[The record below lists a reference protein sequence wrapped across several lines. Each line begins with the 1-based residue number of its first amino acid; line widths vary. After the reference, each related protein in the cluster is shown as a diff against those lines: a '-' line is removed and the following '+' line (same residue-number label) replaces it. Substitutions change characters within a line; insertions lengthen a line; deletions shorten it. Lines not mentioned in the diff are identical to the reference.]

1 MKGTYNMRSYNIID
15 KDTNKNIGCLIC
27 YEKSED
33 CVVELIDGID
43 EWSAPLLFDRFVR
56 DGIYTIPRKASKL
69 WVEERVIPSDRQN
82 LASILKNHKLKE
94 YNIFKMLDISKGI
107 CAQDNMY
114 IKPTNELPEYV
125 ELRTKEY
132 VRECA
137 PLSNNR
143 LLCFFNDGTTRMI
156 HLSEFTDIDKIEY
169 VLRDEKLF
177 ESLRVVTGG
186 RCVTFNDSIDIPS
199 YRLRQ
204 SGENVPISLDD
215 FITFARLNILDTT
228 DSCNMIE
235 CSRQNLAYLTKKQ
248 RLTPIKENVRGSLYL
263 KADLENVF
271 S

>member
-1 MKGTYNMRSYNIID
+1 MRSYNIID
-15 KDTNKNIGCLIC
+15 GDLNQNIGCLIC

-43 EWSAPLLFDRFVR
+43 EWKAPLLFDRFVKE
-56 DGIYTIPRKASKL
+56 GVYTIPRKASKL

-82 LASILKNHKLKE
+82 LASMLKNHKLRE
-94 YNIFKMLDISKGI
+94 YNVFKMLDISKGI

-114 IKPTNELPEYV
+114 IKPINEIPKYI
-125 ELRTKEY
+125 ELRMKEY

-137 PLSNNR
+137 PLSNGR
-143 LLCFFNDGTTRMI
+143 LLCFFNDCTARIMQ
-156 HLSEFTDIDKIEY
+156 LSEFEDIDKIEY

-177 ESLRVVTGG
+177 GSLRVVTGG
-186 RCVTFNDSIDIPS
+186 RCVTFNDSIDIPA

-204 SGENVPISLDD
+204 SGVDVPISLDD
-215 FITFARLNILDTT
+215 FITFAKLNILDTT

-248 RLTPIKENVRGSLYL
+248 KLIPIKESVRGNLYL
-263 KADLENVF
+263 KADLERIF

>member
-1 MKGTYNMRSYNIID
+1 MRSYNIID
-15 KDTNKNIGCLIC
+15 GDLNQNIGCLIC

-43 EWSAPLLFDRFVR
+43 EWKAPLLFDRFVKE
-56 DGIYTIPRKASKL
+56 GVYTIPRKASRMWL
-69 WVEERVIPSDRQN
+69 EERVIPSDRQN
-82 LASILKNHKLKE
+82 LAAILKNHNLRE

-107 CAQDNMY
+107 CAQDSMY
-114 IKPTNELPEYV
+114 IKPINEIPKYI

-137 PLSNNR
+137 ALSNGR
-143 LLCFFNDGTTRMI
+143 LLCFFNDSITKII
-156 HLSEFTDIDKIEY
+156 HLSEFIDIDKIEY
-169 VLRDEKLF
+169 VMRDKKLY
-177 ESLRVVTGG
+177 ESIKVVTGG
-186 RCVTFNDSIDIPS
+186 RCVTFNDSIDIPA

-215 FITFARLNILDTT
+215 FITFTRLNILDTT

-248 RLTPIKENVRGSLYL
+248 KLIPIKENVRGSLYL
-263 KADLENVF
+263 KSDLENVF
-271 S
+271 SL

>member
-1 MKGTYNMRSYNIID
+1 MRSYNIID
-15 KDTNKNIGCLIC
+15 KDTNKKIGCLIC

-114 IKPTNELPEYV
+114 LKPTNELPEYV

-137 PLSNNR
+137 PLSNGR
-143 LLCFFNDGTTRMI
+143 LLCFFND
-156 HLSEFTDIDKIEY
+156 D
-169 VLRDEKLF
+169 
-177 ESLRVVTGG
+177 
-186 RCVTFNDSIDIPS
+186 TFVRINR
-199 YRLRQ
+199 YR
-204 SGENVPISLDD
+204 
-215 FITFARLNILDTT
+215 
-228 DSCNMIE
+228 
-235 CSRQNLAYLTKKQ
+235 
-248 RLTPIKENVRGSLYL
+248 
-263 KADLENVF
+263 
-271 S
+271 